1 MAGRNK
7 KASKASFETF
17 NIVYADDSL
26 SSNRRV
32 SADLMENP
40 YGEDPLELARLA
52 IEKQD
57 DEIAQRSG
65 QRKPRIK
72 SIVRV

>member
-7 KASKASFETF
+7 KAAKAAFQSF
-17 NIVYADDSL
+17 NVVYADDSL

-32 SADLMENP
+32 SAELLENP
-40 YGEDPLELARLA
+40 YGEDVMELARLA

-65 QRKPRIK
+65 IRKPRIK
-72 SIVRV
+72 SVKPV

>member
-1 MAGRNK
+1 MAGRKK
-7 KASKASFETF
+7 KAAKAAFEVF
-17 NIVYADDSL
+17 NVVYEDDSL

-32 SADLMENP
+32 A
-40 YGEDPLELARLA
+40 GEMLDDAFGDDPLDLARLA

-57 DEIAQRSG
+57 DEIARRSG
-65 QRKPRIK
+65 IRKPRIK

>member
-1 MAGRNK
+1 MAGRNR
-7 KASKASFETF
+7 KAAKAAFQSF
-17 NIVYADDSL
+17 NVVYADDSL

-32 SADLMENP
+32 AGGLLKSL
-40 YGEDPLELARLA
+40 YGEEVIDLARLA

-65 QRKPRIK
+65 IRKPRIK
-72 SIVRV
+72 SIKPV

>member
-7 KASKASFETF
+7 KAAKASFQSF
-17 NIVYADDSL
+17 NVVYADDSL

-32 SADLMENP
+32 AAELLENP
-40 YGEDPLELARLA
+40 YGEDVIDLARLA

-65 QRKPRIK
+65 IRKPRIK
-72 SIVRV
+72 SVKPV